1 MMRSTASDQK
11 GKIIT
16 TLLGS
21 EGTFEC
27 LELPDPSEA
36 LSGVLPLEMLGIAL
50 DFNNQR
56 SDILPIGQ
64 TETPLTIR

>member
-1 MMRSTASDQK
+1 MMRSTASDHK
-11 GKIIT
+11 GKIT
-16 TLLGS
+16 TTWLGF

-36 LSGVLPLEMLGIAL
+36 LSGVFPIQMLGIAL
-50 DFNNQR
+50 DLNNQR
-56 SDILPIGQ
+56 SEILPIDQ